1 MPIPT
6 ITDLR
11 AIEILDSRGRP
22 TVSVS
27 IRLDDG
33 ATATAG
39 VPSGASTGSREAV
52 EIRDGDS
59 ARFGGLGVL
68 RAVASVNETLA
79 PAMLGRSFSSSEE
92 LDSELISIDG
102 TPTKSHLGA
111 NAIVGVSMA
120 FARALA
126 TSAGRPLWQT
136 LSPQV
141 EPRLPVPHFN
151 VVNGG
156 AHAPNVLDFQEFM
169 LAPLGASTLP
179 DAVRAGAEV
188 YSRLRALLLQRGLSA
203 GLGDE
208 GGFAPELTRAED
220 VLALLVEAITAAGYE
235 PGVDGV
241 AIALDPA
248 ASEFYRDGTYLLAG
262 QKLSSA
268 EMVDYYGEL
277 VSAFPIWS
285 IEDGLAEDDW
295 DGWRQLTSTL
305 GDRVQLMGDD
315 IFVTDAATIEIV
327 EMVLAGSINKTLVGY
342 INEAGGKAVGLC
354 GKDGNMVTA
363 SKVTRT
369 MVDPGSHIEK
379 VVDLGFVGE
388 PEKVDLTLLN
398 QLIGHDLIPVLAPL
412 ATSRTGQTFNVNA
425 DTFAGAVAGALKAK
439 RLLLLTDVPG
449 VLDKSKKLIPELS
462 VKDARKLIADG
473 TISGG
478 MIPKVETCIYALEQG
493 VQGVVI
499 IDGKT
504 PHAVLLELFTNQG
517 TGTLIHK

>member
-52 EIRDGDS
+52 EIRDGDP

-79 PAMLGRSFSSSEE
+79 PAVLGRSFSSSEE

-156 AHAPNVLDFQEFM
+156 AHAPNALDFQEFM

-208 GGFAPELTRAED
+208 GGFAPELTRAEG
-220 VLALLVEAITAAGYE
+220 VLALLAEAITAAGYE

-248 ASEFYRDGTYLLAG
+248 ASEFYRDGTYLVAG

-295 DGWRQLTSTL
+295 DGWRHLTSTL

-315 IFVTDAATIEIV
+315 IFVTDAATIEHAAADGVGNSALIKLNQIGTV
-327 EMVLAGSINKTLVGY
+327 TETLAALEMCRRVGFTAMISHRSGETPDTFIADLAVASGCGQLKSGAPARGERVAKYNRLLTIADESPDVSFGLAG
-342 INEAGGKAVGLC
+342 
-354 GKDGNMVTA
+354 
-363 SKVTRT
+363 
-369 MVDPGSHIEK
+369 
-379 VVDLGFVGE
+379 
-388 PEKVDLTLLN
+388 
-398 QLIGHDLIPVLAPL
+398 GH
-412 ATSRTGQTFNVNA
+412 
-425 DTFAGAVAGALKAK
+425 
-439 RLLLLTDVPG
+439 
-449 VLDKSKKLIPELS
+449 
-462 VKDARKLIADG
+462 
-473 TISGG
+473 
-478 MIPKVETCIYALEQG
+478 
-493 VQGVVI
+493 
-499 IDGKT
+499 
-504 PHAVLLELFTNQG
+504 
-517 TGTLIHK
+517 